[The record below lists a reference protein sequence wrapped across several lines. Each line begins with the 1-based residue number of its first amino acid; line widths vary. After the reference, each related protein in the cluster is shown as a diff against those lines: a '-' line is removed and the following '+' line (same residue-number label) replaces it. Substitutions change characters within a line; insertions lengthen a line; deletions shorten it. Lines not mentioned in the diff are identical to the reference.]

1 MASAFQPVQ
10 DELQAAT
17 TARVEAEKAMT
28 NPRVAVRFAENAVE
42 RAIRQ
47 VALLAHGADNN
58 ATGGPA
64 FKALF
69 PNGLDAELR
78 PIGASQVSAAVT
90 LRERLDTQPAAAK
103 VKAQVMDDFDKAL
116 AAFRLAIDARQ
127 AGETKV
133 SQARATEF
141 GARERFVSAYDSNIG
156 AIRQLFPRDRAQQD
170 RNEGGIAPSHASNNG
185 GGGDTPT
192 PPTPATDTRSKQ
204 FRPSRAETRG
214 NRLLVHP
221 AGGDHSGNGRWADLG
236 GISRSGGCAVRR
248 PRWG

>member
-1 MASAFQPVQ
+1 MASETMLDLGRYHLAALAKSEGTKVLASAFQPAQ
-10 DELQAAT
+10 DELQTAAT
-17 TARVEAEKAMT
+17 ARIEAEKAMT
-28 NPRVAVRFAENAVE
+28 VPRVSVRFSENALE

-47 VALLAHGADNN
+47 VSLLAHGADNN

-78 PIGASQVSAAVT
+78 PIGPSQVAAAVA

-116 AAFRLAIDARQ
+116 AAFKLAIDARQ
-127 AGETKV
+127 AGDTKV

-156 AIRQLFPRDRAQQD
+156 AIRQMFPRDRAQQD
-170 RNEGGIAPSHASNNG
+170 RNKGEIAPSHAAASG

-192 PPTPATDTRSKQ
+192 PPNTKST
-204 FRPSRAETRG
+204 
-214 NRLLVHP
+214 
-221 AGGDHSGNGRWADLG
+221 
-236 GISRSGGCAVRR
+236 
-248 PRWG
+248 

>member
-1 MASAFQPVQ
+1 MRSVKPAMASETMLDLGRYHLAALAQSEGTKALASAFKPAQ
-10 DELQAAT
+10 DELQTAT

-28 NPRVAVRFAENAVE
+28 NPRVAVRFSENALE
-42 RAIRQ
+42 KAIRQ

-78 PIGASQVSAAVT
+78 PIGPSQVAAAVA

-116 AAFRLAIDARQ
+116 ATFKSAIDARQ
-127 AGETKV
+127 AGDTNV
-133 SQARATEF
+133 SQARATES
-141 GARERFVSAYDSNIG
+141 GARERFASAYDSNIG

-170 RNEGGIAPSHASNNG
+170 LHFDEIATSHASNNG

-192 PPTPATDTRSKQ
+192 PPTPVADTTTK
-204 FRPSRAETRG
+204 
-214 NRLLVHP
+214 
-221 AGGDHSGNGRWADLG
+221 
-236 GISRSGGCAVRR
+236 
-248 PRWG
+248 

>member
-1 MASAFQPVQ
+1 MRNVKAAMSSDSMLDLGSYHLAALAQSEGTKALASAFRPVQ
-10 DELQAAT
+10 DELQTAT

-28 NPRVAVRFAENAVE
+28 DLRVAVRFSENALE

-58 ATGGPA
+58 ASGGPA

-78 PIGASQVSAAVT
+78 PVGQSQVASAVA
-90 LRERLDTQPAAAK
+90 LRERLNTQPAAAK

-116 AAFRLAIDARQ
+116 AVFRLAIDARQ
-127 AGETKV
+127 AGDTKV
-133 SQARATEF
+133 SEARASES

-170 RNEGGIAPSHASNNG
+170 LHFDEISSGHASAGG

-192 PPTPATDTRSKQ
+192 PPTPANDTKSM
-204 FRPSRAETRG
+204 
-214 NRLLVHP
+214 
-221 AGGDHSGNGRWADLG
+221 
-236 GISRSGGCAVRR
+236 
-248 PRWG
+248 